1 MNTSSWIV
9 ASFFHLF
16 QQITKQLFFIKIV
29 NILHAHKYVML
40 YYITTTTELF
50 CEFWESYYT
59 PLNICEWEHVYR
71 SSSAYAKLVSCF
83 LSKQCYYT
91 RYKVKIDEN
100 TTTSKFYNLFQ
111 YNFCKKKSLG
121 RSREKNCTTVEKRL
135 IGSTAAASLTS
146 DNNKLVV
153 QLKWFF
159 GLMPHYFR
167 CGRLS
172 SVLSIFWQLLS
183 FELIL
188 ASEIWSFSHSKYAI
202 CK

>member
-1 MNTSSWIV
+1 M
-9 ASFFHLF
+9 ASLFHFF

-29 NILHAHKYVML
+29 NILHAHRYVML

-50 CEFWESYYT
+50 CEFWESYYSIE
-59 PLNICEWEHVYR
+59 NICEWEHVYR

-111 YNFCKKKSLG
+111 YNFCKKNLWVGAGKKTAQPWKKGWLDQQQPLG
-121 RSREKNCTTVEKRL
+121 
-135 IGSTAAASLTS
+135 SLTS

>member
-1 MNTSSWIV
+1 MQIKFSTRN
-9 ASFFHLF
+9 FFYHNNKGNFF
-16 QQITKQLFFIKIV
+16 QNWTLCIHIT
-29 NILHAHKYVML
+29 YVML
-40 YYITTTTELF
+40 PQQQNCF
-50 CEFWESYYT
+50 VNFESCT
-59 PLNICEWEHVYR
+59 PLHWTFVNEHVYR

-146 DNNKLVV
+146 DNDKLVV

>member
-1 MNTSSWIV
+1 MSKNRFYSLTWIFV
-9 ASFFHLF
+9 ELWLLFFTCF
-16 QQITKQLFFIKIV
+16 SRSQNNFFIKIV

-111 YNFCKKKSLG
+111 YNFCKKNLWVG
-121 RSREKNCTTVEKRL
+121 AGEKNCTTVEKRL
-135 IGSTAAASLTS
+135 IGSTAAA
-146 DNNKLVV
+146 
-153 QLKWFF
+153 
-159 GLMPHYFR
+159 R
-167 CGRLS
+167 
-172 SVLSIFWQLLS
+172 
-183 FELIL
+183 
-188 ASEIWSFSHSKYAI
+188 
-202 CK
+202 

>member
-1 MNTSSWIV
+1 MLYRV
-9 ASFFHLF
+9 
-16 QQITKQLFFIKIV
+16 
-29 NILHAHKYVML
+29 L

-71 SSSAYAKLVSCF
+71 SSSAYAKLESCF

-91 RYKVKIDEN
+91 RYKVKIDES

-111 YNFCKKKSLG
+111 YNFCKKNLWVGAGKKTAQPWKKGWLDQQQPLG
-121 RSREKNCTTVEKRL
+121 
-135 IGSTAAASLTS
+135 SLTS